1 MFSGGISSWI
11 RALTRAAIGILA
23 AIGLTLVLVMLTPVT
38 SVYARW
44 LAGPWTDPEGPV
56 LIVLGGASMEEGII
70 GENTYWRAVYA
81 LRAYRKSHF
90 PLVILTGAQAA
101 GNIRDF
107 LTFQGVPSDSIRL
120 ETRATSTRENA
131 LFVRQML
138 ANVPGPK
145 ILMTSDYHMFRARR
159 VFARAGIDVVP
170 RPIPDAIKQGA
181 NWQGRWP
188 AFVDE
193 IVESL
198 KIGYYAARG
207 WI

>member
-1 MFSGGISSWI
+1 MFGKWI
-11 RALTRAAIGILA
+11 RACTRAAIGIFA
-23 AIGLTLVLVMLTPVT
+23 TIGLTLVLVTFSPVT
-38 SVYARW
+38 SIYAKW

-56 LIVLGGASMEEGII
+56 LVVLGGASMEEGII

-90 PLVILTGAQAA
+90 PLVILTGAQAVHDM
-101 GNIRDF
+101 RDF
-107 LTFQGVPSDSIRL
+107 LTFQGVPAEAIKL
-120 ETRATSTRENA
+120 EPRATTTRENA
-131 LFVRQML
+131 LYVRQML
-138 ANVPGPK
+138 ANVSGPK
-145 ILMTSDYHMFRARR
+145 ILMTSDYHMFRAKR
-159 VFARAGIDVVP
+159 VFARAGIDVIP
-170 RPIPDAIKQGA
+170 RPIPDALKQGS

>member
-1 MFSGGISSWI
+1 MFSKWI
-11 RALTRAAIGILA
+11 RAGARAAVGMFA
-23 AIGLTLVLVMLTPVT
+23 AIGLTLVLVTFPPVT
-38 SVYARW
+38 SIYARW

-56 LIVLGGASMEEGII
+56 LIVLSGASMEEGII

-81 LRAYRKSHF
+81 LHAYRKSHF

-101 GNIRDF
+101 HDMRDF
-107 LTFQGVPSDSIRL
+107 LTFQGVPEDVIRL
-120 ETRATSTRENA
+120 EPRATSTRENA
-131 LFVRQML
+131 LYVGQML
-138 ANVPGPK
+138 ANVSGRK

-159 VFARAGIDVVP
+159 VFARAGIDVIP

>member
-1 MFSGGISSWI
+1 MFGKWI
-11 RALTRAAIGILA
+11 RACTRAAIGIFA
-23 AIGLTLVLVMLTPVT
+23 TIGLTLVLVTFSPVT
-38 SVYARW
+38 SIYAKW

-56 LIVLGGASMEEGII
+56 LVVLGGASMEEGII

-90 PLVILTGAQAA
+90 PLVILTGAQAVHDM
-101 GNIRDF
+101 RDF
-107 LTFQGVPSDSIRL
+107 LTFQGVPAEAIKL
-120 ETRATSTRENA
+120 EPRATTTRENA
-131 LFVRQML
+131 LYVRQML
-138 ANVPGPK
+138 TIRVRPQDPDDQR
-145 ILMTSDYHMFRARR
+145 LSHVMFRAKR
-159 VFARAGIDVVP
+159 VFARAGIEVIP
-170 RPIPDAIKQGA
+170 SPIPDALKQGA
-181 NWQGRWP
+181 SWYGRWP

>member
-1 MFSGGISSWI
+1 MSTGASRKWA
-11 RALTRAAIGILA
+11 RAFPRFATSVFAF
-23 AIGLTLVLVMLTPVT
+23 IGLVLMLVMLTPVT
-38 SVYARW
+38 SIYARW
-44 LAGPWTDPEGPV
+44 LAGPWTDPDGPV

-70 GENTYWRAVYA
+70 GVNTYWRAVYA
-81 LRAYRKSHF
+81 LRAYKKSHF

-101 GNIRDF
+101 ENIRDF
-107 LTFQGVPSDSIRL
+107 LTFQGVPSNAIRL
-120 ETRATSTRENA
+120 ETRATTTRENA
-131 LFVRQML
+131 LYVREML
-138 ANVPGPK
+138 ANVPGRK
-145 ILMTSDYHMFRARR
+145 ILMTSDYHMFRAKR
-159 VFARAGIDVVP
+159 VFARAGIDVIP
-170 RPIPDAIKQGA
+170 RPVPDAIKQGA

>member
-1 MFSGGISSWI
+1 MFSKWA
-11 RALTRAAIGILA
+11 RALTRFAIGVFA
-23 AIGLTLVLVMLTPVT
+23 FIGLVLMLVMLTPVT
-38 SVYARW
+38 SIYARW

-70 GENTYWRAVYA
+70 GVNTYWRAVYA
-81 LRAYRKSHF
+81 LRAYKKSHF
-90 PLVILTGAQAA
+90 TLVILTGAQAA
-101 GNIRDF
+101 ENIRDF
-107 LTFQGVPSDSIRL
+107 LTFQGVPSNAIRL
-120 ETRATSTRENA
+120 ETRATTTRENA
-131 LFVRQML
+131 LYVREML
-138 ANVPGPK
+138 ANVPGRK
-145 ILMTSDYHMFRARR
+145 ILMTSDYHMFRAKR
-159 VFARAGIDVVP
+159 VFAHAGIDVIP

>member
-1 MFSGGISSWI
+1 MFSGDIRKWI
-11 RALTRAAIGILA
+11 RALTRFAIGAFA
-23 AIGLTLVLVMLTPVT
+23 AIGLILVVVMLTPVT
-38 SVYARW
+38 SIYARW

-56 LIVLGGASMEEGII
+56 LIVLGGASMEEDII

-81 LRAYRKSHF
+81 LRAYKKSHF

-101 GNIRDF
+101 ENIRDF
-107 LTFQGVPSDSIRL
+107 LTFQGVPSNAIRL
-120 ETRATSTRENA
+120 ETRATTTRENA
-131 LFVRQML
+131 LYVREML
-138 ANVPGPK
+138 SNVPGRK
-145 ILMTSDYHMFRARR
+145 ILMTSDYHMFRAKR
-159 VFARAGIDVVP
+159 VFARAGIDVIP

>member
-1 MFSGGISSWI
+1 MFSKWA
-11 RALTRAAIGILA
+11 RAFPRFAINVFA
-23 AIGLTLVLVMLTPVT
+23 AIGLILVVVMLTPVT
-38 SVYARW
+38 SIYARW

-70 GENTYWRAVYA
+70 GVNTYWRAVYA
-81 LRAYRKSHF
+81 LRAYKKSHF

-101 GNIRDF
+101 ENIRDF
-107 LTFQGVPSDSIRL
+107 LTFQGVPSNAIRL
-120 ETRATSTRENA
+120 ETRATTTRENA
-131 LFVRQML
+131 LYVREML
-138 ANVPGPK
+138 ANVPGRK
-145 ILMTSDYHMFRARR
+145 ILMTSDYHMFRAKR
-159 VFARAGIDVVP
+159 VFARAGIDVIP
-170 RPIPDAIKQGA
+170 RPVPDAIKQGA

>member
-1 MFSGGISSWI
+1 MFGKWI
-11 RALTRAAIGILA
+11 RACTRAAIGIFA
-23 AIGLTLVLVMLTPVT
+23 TIGLTLVLVTFSPVT
-38 SVYARW
+38 SIYAKW

-56 LIVLGGASMEEGII
+56 LVVLGGASMEEGII

-101 GNIRDF
+101 HDMRDF
-107 LTFQGVPSDSIRL
+107 LTFQGVPSNAIRI
-120 ETRATSTRENA
+120 EQRATTTRENA
-131 LFVRQML
+131 LYVRQML
-138 ANVPGPK
+138 ANVSSPK
-145 ILMTSDYHMFRARR
+145 ILMTSDYHMFRAKR
-159 VFARAGIDVVP
+159 VFARAGIDVIP
-170 RPIPDAIKQGA
+170 RPIPDALKQGS

-198 KIGYYAARG
+198 KI
-207 WI
+207 

>member
-1 MFSGGISSWI
+1 MFSGGIRKWI
-11 RALTRAAIGILA
+11 RALTRFAIGAFA
-23 AIGLTLVLVMLTPVT
+23 AIGLILVVVMLTPVT
-38 SVYARW
+38 SIYARW

-56 LIVLGGASMEEGII
+56 LIVLGGASMEEDII

-81 LRAYRKSHF
+81 LRAYKKSHF

-101 GNIRDF
+101 ENIRDF
-107 LTFQGVPSDSIRL
+107 LTFQGVPSNAIRL
-120 ETRATSTRENA
+120 ETRATTTRENA
-131 LFVRQML
+131 LYVREML
-138 ANVPGPK
+138 SNVPGRK
-145 ILMTSDYHMFRARR
+145 ILMTSDYHMFRAKR
-159 VFARAGIDVVP
+159 VFARAGIDVIP

-181 NWQGRWP
+181 NLQGRWP